1 MTFIGEQDGKAF
13 RTKTTSMFFDAFQSK
28 LKASNTQGNMKRV
41 NSSFFI
47 DNMSNSQEKIVSSVN
62 ATVKDPTQIKYL

>member
-47 DNMSNSQEKIVSSVN
+47 DNMSNSQ
-62 ATVKDPTQIKYL
+62 

>member
-13 RTKTTSMFFDAFQSK
+13 RTKTTSMFFDAFQNK
-28 LKASNTQGNMKRV
+28 LKANSAQGNMKRV

-47 DNMSNSQEKIVSSVN
+47 DNMGSSQ
-62 ATVKDPTQIKYL
+62 